1 MTSKKTRW
9 VPPHRLLLFF
19 SFGYEFHEGC
29 SQNHGIFG
37 WQTSYCL
44 IIISVDHCSSKW
56 PSQALVRWP
65 NFLIPVLK
73 RSPLNVLLRQYEGI
87 KPGDLDPDWFM
98 FRLSSM
104 SLNKLLNSLSQISH
118 LYNED
123 YDGAAVR
130 IKWVC
135 AYKALQQC
143 LVDSSCS
150 AS

>member
-1 MTSKKTRW
+1 MSSNNWTSFYHPWSKAIDVLKTNDLKEDQMG
-9 VPPHRLLLFF
+9 PSTQITFIFLFWLWI
-19 SFGYEFHEGC
+19 
-29 SQNHGIFG
+29 SQGMLTKSSVIFG

-65 NFLIPVLK
+65 HFLIPILK

-87 KPGDLDPDWFM
+87 KPEDLDPDWLV

-104 SLNKLLNSLSQISH
+104 SLNKLLNFSLSQIPR

-123 YDGAAVR
+123 
-130 IKWVC
+130 
-135 AYKALQQC
+135 
-143 LVDSSCS
+143 
-150 AS
+150 

>member
-1 MTSKKTRW
+1 MGPSTQITFIF
-9 VPPHRLLLFF
+9 LLWLWI
-19 SFGYEFHEGC
+19 SRGMLTK
-29 SQNHGIFG
+29 SPVIFG
-37 WQTSYCL
+37 GQTSYCL
-44 IIISVDHCSSKW
+44 IIISVDHCSFKW

-65 NFLIPVLK
+65 NFLIPILK

-87 KPGDLDPDWFM
+87 KPGDLDPDWLV

-104 SLNKLLNSLSQISH
+104 SLNKLLNFSLSQIPH

-130 IKWVC
+130 INWVR
-135 AYKALQQC
+135 AYKALEQC
-143 LVDSSCS
+143 LVDSSHS